1 MGTWDLVGEVEL
13 VLVAVARIGPHT
25 APEEKVRVPLA
36 GYIYIYQLHQHHR
49 IAPTPSLLAF
59 KDPIKHPAK
68 NARHK
73 LIQVDQ
79 FDRLRT
85 GRPFGWG
92 EGIRFLCPT
101 NMRRV
106 LYNTFPST

>member
-1 MGTWDLVGEVEL
+1 MLLLGLV
-13 VLVAVARIGPHT
+13 RIPH
-25 APEEKVRVPLA
+25 PRKKLGFRWQVI
-36 GYIYIYQLHQHHR
+36 YIYIYQLHQHHR